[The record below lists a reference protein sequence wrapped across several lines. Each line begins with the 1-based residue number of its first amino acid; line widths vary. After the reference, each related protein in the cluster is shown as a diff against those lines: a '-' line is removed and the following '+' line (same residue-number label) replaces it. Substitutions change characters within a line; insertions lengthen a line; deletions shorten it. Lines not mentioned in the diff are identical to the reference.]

1 MGQLIQLL
9 TELSCAGKHL
19 LWLWGDRFCC
29 HQGACECDVAADRD
43 ADVPLAT
50 GHPLAGASPCR
61 FHWRQKHRRIG
72 QCPSSP
78 AMHRV
83 RSCLEL
89 LRQRLRL
96 CRARR
101 SLGPRREDR
110 GSAAAPI
117 HRRCDGP
124 PRIILPCLFAPPSTQ
139 FQAASNRPCSAPGRH
154 LPSVCANRLLSTHT
168 TE

>member
-19 LWLWGDRFCC
+19 LRLWGDRFCC

-89 LRQRLRL
+89 LRQPSPLSSASKPRTE
-96 CRARR
+96 ARR
-101 SLGPRREDR
+101 SWVCCRANSPAVRWT
-110 GSAAAPI
+110 SAHRSSLFVRAAVNAVP
-117 HRRCDGP
+117 GGVEP
-124 PRIILPCLFAPPSTQ
+124 PMFCTGAPSTQ
-139 FQAASNRPCSAPGRH
+139 HVRQQTFEHAH
-154 LPSVCANRLLSTHT
+154 H
-168 TE
+168 